1 MYFLPVGA
9 RVVNASCIGKESQYD
24 TFQDHIRI
32 TCAKKKNHWN
42 KLLYFTSFVHK
53 TAMQLVAKAEPSL

>member
-32 TCAKKKNHWN
+32 TYAKKIIRTNC
-42 KLLYFTSFVHK
+42 YFTSFVYK
-53 TAMQLVAKAEPSL
+53 TAMQLVARAERPL

>member
-9 RVVNASCIGKESQYD
+9 RVVNASCIGKESQYN

-32 TCAKKKNHWN
+32 PCAKKKIIRTNC
-42 KLLYFTSFVHK
+42 YFTSFVYK
-53 TAMQLVAKAEPSL
+53 TAIQLVARAEPSL